1 MIFIFLLSAC
11 SKEEIGI
18 YEGESGI
25 YFDTRYDPKTMPLNR
40 DTIVIAWGL
49 KNADITEQLLRIK
62 VNVFG
67 NSTPHDRK
75 FSINVYDEI
84 ADTLKAK
91 EGVDFLT
98 FPKEYTIPANKAETY
113 IDIKLL
119 RSETLRKKPVAF
131 KIELI
136 ESPDLGFEYSRIA
149 TVDSVTTRKI
159 DIQRVIYMNEN
170 LPIPNW
176 WRMVGDEYFGKW
188 SHKKSALICEI
199 MNIDREVWVYNGLV
213 DPTSAGYLRFVGR
226 YMQRWLL
233 ENPTEEDDGSLMVMG
248 PDSQVN
254 V

>member
-1 MIFIFLLSAC
+1 MIFLLLSAC
-11 SKEEIGI
+11 KKEEIGI

-25 YFDTRYDPKTMPLNR
+25 YFDTRYDPKTMPLMV
-40 DTIVIAWGL
+40 DTITIAWGL
-49 KNADITEQLLRIK
+49 KNADITDQLLRIK

-91 EGVDFLT
+91 EGVDFLP
-98 FPKEYTIPANKAETY
+98 FPKEYTIPANEAETY

-119 RSETLRKKPVAF
+119 RSETLREQPVAF

-136 ESPDLGFEYSRIA
+136 ETAELGFEYSRIA
-149 TVDSVTTRKI
+149 HVDSVTTRRI

-170 LPIPNW
+170 FPVPNW
-176 WRMVGDEYFGKW
+176 WPIVGGKYFGKW
-188 SHKKSALICEI
+188 SHKKSALICEM

-213 DPTSAGYLRFVGR
+213 EPTTEGYLRFVGR
-226 YMQRWLL
+226 YVQRWLL